1 MKIGEAKFNETQS
14 LIDDVVQKVW
24 RAYFMRHGWGAVE
37 KDSISISWKE
47 ERKKER
53 KNELASSEE

>member
-1 MKIGEAKFNETQS
+1 
-14 LIDDVVQKVW
+14 
-24 RAYFMRHGWGAVE
+24 MRHGWGAVE

-53 KNELASSEE
+53 MNWPPARNKIFKIFSHF